1 MYTSGV
7 TPILCPCGETYH
19 VTDYPAG
26 AKLRCRA
33 CGRLLDVAKLAAAS
47 PPASA
52 TGGSGLRGERIIRPA
67 KRRSSSGAWR
77 RRWSTVVARVT
88 SILTRRHQSTFP
100 HALGSRSVA
109 PDSFSRLVVALTVAA
124 LVLALVLRFTADRNA
139 AGMLLLFLPL
149 WWLAYPW
156 LVVVPASFVKSW
168 RLGLI
173 AIVGA
178 VTCLL
183 GVSRFE
189 FPALASPVA
198 ERRALRIVTYNTDR
212 SALLAERIRHDLAS
226 WNADVVLLQDCKT
239 VVADSL
245 RAIAPLTVHVTAEF
259 CLATRLPLTSVDTM
273 PSVVRPGT
281 RGVGRFGRAM
291 RYVVEANGV
300 SLPVYSLHLETPR
313 DALWAA
319 RHLDFSKLQNS
330 VNWRGMDSRITS
342 QWISRADTAL
352 VVAGDF
358 NLPTGSRIL
367 SDDWGDLDDAYSVQG
382 LGFGHTMFAGIHRV
396 RIDHVLAPKTL
407 VPQAVRVFSGFPS
420 EHQPVMVDYAWR
432 GALAR

>member
-1 MYTSGV
+1 M
-7 TPILCPCGETYH
+7 
-19 VTDYPAG
+19 
-26 AKLRCRA
+26 R
-33 CGRLLDVAKLAAAS
+33 GRHHTTF
-47 PPASA
+47 PPA
-52 TGGSGLRGERIIRPA
+52 P
-67 KRRSSSGAWR
+67 RSR
-77 RRWSTVVARVT
+77 T
-88 SILTRRHQSTFP
+88 L
-100 HALGSRSVA
+100 A
-109 PDSFSRLVVALTVAA
+109 PDAFSRLVVALTLLA
-124 LVLALVLRFTADRNA
+124 LALALVLRFTADRNA
-139 AGMLLLFLPL
+139 VGMLLLFLPL

-156 LVVVPASFVKSW
+156 LVIVPASFVKSW
-168 RLGLI
+168 RLGVI
-173 AIVGA
+173 AMVGA

-189 FPALASPVA
+189 LPTLGSPVA
-198 ERRALRIVTYNTDR
+198 DRRALRIVTYNTDR
-212 SALLAERIRHDLAS
+212 SALLAERIRDDLES

-245 RAIAPLTVHVTAEF
+245 RAITRLTVHVTAEF
-259 CLATRLPLTSVDTM
+259 CLATRLPLQRVDSM

-300 SLPVYSLHLETPR
+300 ALPVYSLHLETPR

-319 RHLDFSKLQNS
+319 RNLDFSKLQNS
-330 VNWRGMDSRITS
+330 VSWRGMDSRITS

-367 SDDWGDLDDAYSVQG
+367 SDDWDDLDDAFSVQG
-382 LGFGHTMFAGIHRV
+382 FGFGHTMFAGMHRV
-396 RIDHVLAPKTL
+396 RIDHVLAPRTL
-407 VPQAVRVFSGFPS
+407 VPQAVRVFRGFPS